1 MKGSLENYPGL
12 RLGFGLGLSLEL
24 GLGGDFPRRKFC

>member
-12 RLGFGLGLSLEL
+12 GLGFGLGLSLEL
-24 GLGGDFPRRKFC
+24 WLGGNFPRGQLS